1 MMQCLSI
8 MTASLLFCLIPSAVA
23 QENVAEDADLQ
34 KAVAQY
40 IDQLIAVRG
49 APVTAKRPSWSTVC
63 DQFTWQRAVP
73 ELFRQ
78 AKVRNSDYLYGEILG
93 SELAFDDIREAAL
106 RGLDSANERYRDRSL
121 IWCSRHSDLLNDG
134 QKKEVRAILTDNLK
148 ATKGEKLEHVLRFAK
163 FGTKDDLPWLRKM
176 YQDHF
181 FEREPNYSAAKALP
195 GYATVTR
202 SRFLLLLA
210 QLCDESVKTEIAVA
224 IGQDKNLDQ
233 RVWGIFMA
241 TNLKDRTLVPLIGKT
256 LDDKRQAPEP
266 IEEWKDPDAKG
277 PHLWRVSYHR
287 VCDVALRAIWTLD
300 KPKEKW
306 PFKMPPMSE
315 LGTGWVFLHGMS
327 NSLFDYVEPLRKEAN
342 QQRGLFLN
350 HVILGYT
357 DEQLEQVR
365 GYMKTRAAA
374 PSAKQ
379 E

>member
-1 MMQCLSI
+1 M
-8 MTASLLFCLIPSAVA
+8 
-23 QENVAEDADLQ
+23 
-34 KAVAQY
+34 
-40 IDQLIAVRG
+40 
-49 APVTAKRPSWSTVC
+49 
-63 DQFTWQRAVP
+63 RAVL
-73 ELFRQ
+73 ER
-78 AKVRNSDYLYGEILG
+78 EIK
-93 SELAFDDIREAAL
+93 AT
-106 RGLDSANERYRDRSL
+106 N
-121 IWCSRHSDLLNDG
+121 G
-134 QKKEVRAILTDNLK
+134 QKYAHMV
-148 ATKGEKLEHVLRFAK
+148 RFAK
-163 FGTKDDLPWLRKM
+163 FATKQDIPWLRKL
-176 YQDHF
+176 YQQHF
-181 FEREPNYSAAKALP
+181 FEREPNYSVGRAIS
-195 GYATVTR
+195 TVGQF
-202 SRFLLLLA
+202 SRAQFLLLLA
-210 QLCDESVKTEIAVA
+210 QLGDESVKKEIATA
-224 IGQDKNLDQ
+224 INQDESVEQ

-241 TNLKDRTLVPLIGKT
+241 ANLKDRTLVPLIGKT

-374 PSAKQ
+374 PSAK
-379 E
+379 